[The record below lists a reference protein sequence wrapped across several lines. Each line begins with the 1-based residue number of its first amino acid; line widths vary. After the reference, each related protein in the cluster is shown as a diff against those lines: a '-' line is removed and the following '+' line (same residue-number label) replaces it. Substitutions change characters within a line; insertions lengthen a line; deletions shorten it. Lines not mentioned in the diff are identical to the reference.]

1 MKSSKTTESNAT
13 NAGIRIPA
21 PTLAIIHIIM
31 AILLGLLAPLPIPAP
46 ASIRWIGL
54 GLAALGFVLGL
65 LALIEFRRARTTSD
79 PKKPV
84 QNFVTSGIYRF
95 TRNPIYLGFVLMLIG
110 LPLNMGIYWGFILVW
125 PLVTFMN
132 NMVIKHEEAYLE
144 KKFKEQYTEYALH
157 VRRWL

>member
-1 MKSSKTTESNAT
+1 MKSSKMTEAKV

-21 PTLAIIHIIM
+21 PILTMIHIVM

-46 ASIRWIGL
+46 AFVRWFGL
-54 GLAALGFVLGL
+54 GLAALGFVLGV
-65 LALIEFRRARTTSD
+65 LAVIEFRRARTTSD
-79 PKKPV
+79 PKKPT
-84 QNFVTSGIYRF
+84 QRIITTGIYRY

-125 PLVTFMN
+125 PLITFMN

-144 KKFKEQYTEYALH
+144 KNFKEQYTDYKSH
-157 VRRWL
+157 VKRWL